1 MANHSATKKAI
12 RKTVKKTAINK
23 NKKSRIKTF
32 IKRVVTAVAAG
43 SSEEAN
49 KALIEAQVEIMKG
62 VSAKLIKKNTASRK
76 VSRLAKSVK
85 NLATG
90 TGNSADAKPV
100 GSIKTEKA
108 KAAVKSTAKKPAIG
122 KKTATPAAKKSAT
135 ITAEATP
142 KKETAAKKKAPVAK
156 K

>member
-12 RKTVKKTAINK
+12 RKTVKRTAVNK

-49 KALIEAQVEIMKG
+49 KALIEAQIEIMKG

-85 NLATG
+85 NIAIG
-90 TGNSADAKPV
+90 VSNSADAKPV
-100 GSIKTEKA
+100 ESVKTEKA
-108 KAAVKSTAKKPAIG
+108 KAVKSTT
-122 KKTATPAAKKSAT
+122 KKTTT
-135 ITAEATP
+135 E
-142 KKETAAKKKAPVAK
+142 KKAAN
-156 K
+156 

>member
-90 TGNSADAKPV
+90 AGNSADAKPV
-100 GSIKTEKA
+100 GTIKTEKA
-108 KAAVKSTAKKPAIG
+108 KPAVKSTAKKPAIE
-122 KKTATPAAKKSAT
+122 KKTATPAAKKSTAT
-135 ITAEATP
+135 TAVSIS
-142 KKETAAKKKAPVAK
+142 KKETVAKKKAPVAK

>member
-12 RKTVKKTAINK
+12 RKTVRKTAINK

-32 IKRVVTAVAAG
+32 IKKVVTAVAAG
-43 SSEEAN
+43 LPEEAN

-85 NLATG
+85 NISIAVAN
-90 TGNSADAKPV
+90 NSADTKPTEAV
-100 GSIKTEKA
+100 KTENSRAVKTSTKKSNTVTG
-108 KAAVKSTAKKPAIG
+108 KAAPKKEAAIK
-122 KKTATPAAKKSAT
+122 KKTSAAKK
-135 ITAEATP
+135 EE
-142 KKETAAKKKAPVAK
+142 K
-156 K
+156 

>member
-43 SSEEAN
+43 LPEEAN

-85 NLATG
+85 NITVPAES
-90 TGNSADAKPV
+90 NSAEV
-100 GSIKTEKA
+100 KTVETVKA
-108 KAAVKSTAKKPAIG
+108 TTKKN
-122 KKTATPAAKKSAT
+122 
-135 ITAEATP
+135 
-142 KKETAAKKKAPVAK
+142 
-156 K
+156 